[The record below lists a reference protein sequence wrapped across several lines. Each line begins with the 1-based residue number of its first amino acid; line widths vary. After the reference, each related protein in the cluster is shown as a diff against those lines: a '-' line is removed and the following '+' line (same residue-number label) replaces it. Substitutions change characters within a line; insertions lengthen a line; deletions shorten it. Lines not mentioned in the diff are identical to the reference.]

1 MPTVEMARKVIYYAI
16 PGYLTMILI
25 VCYLGLVIFAN
36 YSRCDPYR
44 AGLFSRPDEIVPF
57 FVTQS
62 LGNDWPGLPGLF
74 VASIFSASLSTLSSA
89 LNAMA
94 ALIWDDFLN
103 TLLPEPLSDPTAV
116 LITRLIAVL
125 IGLISIGMAFLA
137 SNIGTVFEASYVLAG
152 ATNGPIFGLFVMGMF
167 VPSVNGTGG
176 LIGLL
181 VGAIFCTF
189 ITVGGIMNPRP
200 NLILP
205 SSIESCVRK
214 RTIPG
219 SLNFGFEP
227 EFDVSSLSMINDTM
241 TFDHMFNHAV
251 IQKYDPIGLN
261 TLYHLSPFII
271 PVLGFLVTSI
281 TAIIV
286 SKIIELRSNGEREQQ
301 IVDPKLMIKLVIR
314 EN

>member
-1 MPTVEMARKVIYYAI
+1 MATMEMARKVIYYAI
-16 PGYLTMILI
+16 PGFLLMIVI

-36 YSRCDPYR
+36 YSQCDPYR
-44 AGLFSRPDEIVPF
+44 GGLFSRPDEIVPF
-57 FVTQS
+57 FVAHS
-62 LGNDWPGLPGLF
+62 LGNEWPGLPGLF

-94 ALIWDDFLN
+94 ALVWDDFLKSQ
-103 TLLPEPLSDPTAV
+103 LPRQLSDATAV
-116 LITRLIAVL
+116 LITRFIAVL

-167 VPSVNGTGG
+167 VPCVNGTGG

-181 VGAIFCTF
+181 VGAIFSTF

-214 RTIPG
+214 RMTPG
-219 SLNFGFEP
+219 GLNFGFEP
-227 EFDVSSLSMINDTM
+227 EFDVSTLSMINDTM
-241 TFDHMFNHAV
+241 IFDDMFNHAV
-251 IQKYDPIGLN
+251 IQKYDPVGLN

-286 SKIIELRSNGEREQQ
+286 SKVTEFKSNGTREQ

-314 EN
+314 GS